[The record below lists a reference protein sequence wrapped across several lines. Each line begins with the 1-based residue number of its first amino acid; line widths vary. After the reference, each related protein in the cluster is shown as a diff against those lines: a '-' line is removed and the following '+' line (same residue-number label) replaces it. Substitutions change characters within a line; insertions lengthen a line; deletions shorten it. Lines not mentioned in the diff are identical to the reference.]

1 MAKTGLA
8 LSGGGFRAT
17 VFHLGV
23 LARVA
28 KTDKWEGLTH
38 LSTVS
43 GGTLCVAM
51 IYQEAGE
58 KWPTKEVYL
67 ADCLPG
73 IYSELTSRNLQMG
86 YLWSIVLKP
95 WRVLQGRAHVIAG
108 LLEKYWGLTGKVKD
122 MPRTNPRWTIN
133 ATCYET
139 GKNWRFTAWRM
150 GDYVANY
157 VINPDFPL
165 SDAVATS
172 AAVPGVIGPLKL
184 KTGKYSW
191 KEYDANSEL
200 QDTSALFENLT
211 LWDGGVYD
219 NLGVE
224 ALYKTGE
231 GLRDDIDFLL
241 VSDASKPLG
250 VIDRKWF
257 RKIPLPRAPMRLV
270 NIPMDQVRSVR
281 SRCMFDYFEAN
292 DAGGYIRMGY
302 TVAELFEEEDIPRS
316 GDLAGKCLGKD
327 EVEAVSSFATTL
339 RQLGKEEFGLLFRH
353 GYETCS
359 AALTIADCGEY
370 VPFDADDYDW
380 LGK

>member
-23 LARVA
+23 LARLA
-28 KTDKWEGLTH
+28 KTEKWEELTH

-51 IYQEAGE
+51 IYQEASE

-95 WRVLQGRAHVIAG
+95 WRLLQGRAHVIAG
-108 LLEKYWGLTGKVKD
+108 LLEKYWRLTGKVKD
-122 MPRTNPRWTIN
+122 MPRANPRWTIN

-191 KEYDANSEL
+191 KEYDANSDL

-224 ALYKTGE
+224 ALYKTGK

-281 SRCMFDYFEAN
+281 SRCMFDYFEDN

-302 TVAELFEEEDIPRS
+302 TVAELFEEQGIPCGGDIV
-316 GDLAGKCLGKD
+316 GECLGKED
-327 EVEAVSSFATTL
+327 VEAVSSFATTL

-370 VPFDADDYDW
+370 VPFDANDYDW
-380 LGK
+380 LAK